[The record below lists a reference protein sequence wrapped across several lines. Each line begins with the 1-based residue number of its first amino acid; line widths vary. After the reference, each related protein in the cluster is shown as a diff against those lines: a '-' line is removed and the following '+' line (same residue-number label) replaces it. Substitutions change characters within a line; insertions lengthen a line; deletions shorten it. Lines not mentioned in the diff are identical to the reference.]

1 MPFELEVYASSCIVG
16 IPKTYSQ
23 RFHSEN
29 PAKLPVNYNG
39 PPVKTTL
46 EKNIV
51 NYGALNGSGAYVR
64 YAALVTAKL
73 AAYTSSGVA

>member
-1 MPFELEVYASSCIVG
+1 MQTED
-16 IPKTYSQ
+16 
-23 RFHSEN
+23 
-29 PAKLPVNYNG
+29 YNG

>member
-1 MPFELEVYASSCIVG
+1 MYGNLWSKGICKKEALLRLCKRIDIPLE
-16 IPKTYSQ
+16 
-23 RFHSEN
+23 
-29 PAKLPVNYNG
+29 YNG

-73 AAYTSSGVA
+73 AAYTFSGVA